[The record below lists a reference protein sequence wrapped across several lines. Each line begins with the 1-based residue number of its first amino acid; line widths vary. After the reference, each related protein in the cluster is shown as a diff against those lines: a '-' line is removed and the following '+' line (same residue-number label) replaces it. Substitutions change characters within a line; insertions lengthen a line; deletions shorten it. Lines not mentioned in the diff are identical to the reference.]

1 MTRSAQCLNGRFA
14 GAIAL
19 LACLAPLR
27 LSVNPHKKATPLQT
41 SADSCHVV
49 LPPMHPEVALMMP
62 RVQAVRLCCLVS
74 AISHHPSASSLK
86 RFARGCGGTTCRRA
100 AGEGR
105 LGSSHPSHDAYPLTI
120 DREAVLRHVPVSAQ
134 GERAAAPRAV
144 GRVGWLTIG
153 DRRVALSVGNQFL
166 DEESEG
172 GAVRA

>member
-1 MTRSAQCLNGRFA
+1 M
-14 GAIAL
+14 
-19 LACLAPLR
+19 PLR
-27 LSVNPHKKATPLQT
+27 LSVNPHKTATPLQSQRNLPRQAPET
-41 SADSCHVV
+41 QTLAVV